1 MTTITQDIADFMT
14 SRYGKPIVSNSSI
27 QLLMKQSQSAID
39 IIADTFYLTDRE
51 KYLLMDCG
59 VGEGIFFAG
68 LKRAAIQVVASY
80 DEDKIITTYHSPEI
94 SCK

>member
-1 MTTITQDIADFMT
+1 
-14 SRYGKPIVSNSSI
+14 
-27 QLLMKQSQSAID
+27 MKQSQSAID

-80 DEDKIITTYHSPEI
+80 DEDKIITTDPAQRLEI
-94 SCK
+94 EKSEKEEGGLA

>member
-1 MTTITQDIADFMT
+1 
-14 SRYGKPIVSNSSI
+14 
-27 QLLMKQSQSAID
+27 MKQSQSAID
-39 IIADTFYLTDRE
+39 TIADTFYLTDRE

-80 DEDKIITTYHSPEI
+80 NEDKIITTNPQQRIEMERQKKI
-94 SCK
+94 ENAE